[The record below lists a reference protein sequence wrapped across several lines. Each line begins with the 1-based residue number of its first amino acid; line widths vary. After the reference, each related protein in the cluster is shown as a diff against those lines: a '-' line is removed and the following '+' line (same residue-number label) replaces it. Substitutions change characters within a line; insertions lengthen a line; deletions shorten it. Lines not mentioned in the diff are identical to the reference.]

1 MGRIYQ
7 KIQAVIAIAFLGLFV
22 ISLTAVLSVWNPFA
36 PEVKEPS
43 LLSLSLEG
51 LIVESEDFL
60 DQLRT
65 YREDPNI
72 KGLIVQI
79 DSPGG
84 LVGSSQEIYT
94 ELRRMRDEWKKPV
107 VVSGGSLIASGAYFA
122 ALGADRIVV
131 NPGTLMGSIGVILE
145 SSNLSVQKK
154 NDNAHRVNK
163 GFPTGE
169 EFVALESP
177 HFPSILGE
185 MHAQF
190 KLAIQKGRGL
200 SPDVI
205 EKYADGRI
213 FTGETAVRIGFADR
227 VGTFEDALRVSG
239 SLTGL
244 GSQPK
249 LFKPGQEGHF
259 WVSKVLNQLCH
270 RENWIWKE
278 TVSPHQMYARL
289 QGKPL
294 YLMPGVL

>member
-259 WVSKVLNQLCH
+259 WVSKVLNQLGH
-270 RENWIWKE
+270 RENGIWKE